1 MNLEVTNNT
10 LTLKLDNFSDFQKS
24 IYYSLLGTLNKK
36 STWDY
41 RYREETLIFL

>member
-24 IYYSLLGTLNKK
+24 IDDSLLGILNKQNI
-36 STWDY
+36 WDY
-41 RYREETLIFL
+41 HYREEPLIF